1 MTELKKRF
9 DDFSSPNFYSR
20 VSTDHILELYIG
32 LDEKGRK
39 SIELRSAFNPRKV
52 KGTSAIEVNQYD
64 NQKYKTIRFSL
75 TDEEISGLFYTFCD
89 DLIEQTRDLTDEKG
103 GYNAIV
109 VRFHQWKKMF
119 VSSKKDFLNEA
130 QIMGLI
136 GELLFL
142 RDQLSKRIGL
152 PEALRSWSGQEL
164 THKDFSYGDTW
175 SEVKTIRRSS
185 QVVHISSLE
194 QLDSEHDGELAVY
207 ALEKMSTEYNGITL
221 NKLIVDI
228 RNRFSDSDDRDL
240 FMSKVAL
247 QGYEYHNYY
256 DDFVF
261 ELIYCKNFR
270 VSEDFPKLIPGD
282 VPEAVL
288 KATYDI
294 DLNKIAEFEIKG

>member
-1 MTELKKRF
+1 MTLKERF
-9 DDFSSPNFYSR
+9 DTFNTPEYYSR
-20 VSTDHILELYIG
+20 VDTDHILELYIG
-32 LDEKGRK
+32 LDEKGRR

-75 TDEEISGLFYTFCD
+75 TDEEISGLFYTFCE
-89 DLIEQTRDLTDEKG
+89 DLIDQTRNLPEESA

-119 VSSKKDFLNEA
+119 VSSKKEFLNEP

-142 RDQLSKRIGL
+142 RDQLSKRTGL
-152 PEALRSWSGQEL
+152 SEALRSWSGQEL

-175 SEVKTIRRSS
+175 TEVKTIRRSS
-185 QVVHISSLE
+185 QSVRISSLE
-194 QLDSEHDGELAVY
+194 QLDSEHDGELVVY
-207 ALEKMSTEYNGITL
+207 ALEKMSAEYKGITL
-221 NKLIVDI
+221 NKLIVEI
-228 RNRFSDSDDRDL
+228 RNLFSDSDDRDL

-256 DDFVF
+256 DDFVY
-261 ELIYCKNFR
+261 EKIYNKNFR
-270 VSEDFPKLIPGD
+270 VNADFPRLTPDD
-282 VPEAVL
+282 VPEAVV
-288 KATYDI
+288 KTIYDI
-294 DLNKIAEFEIKG
+294 DLNKIAEFEITD

>member
-1 MTELKKRF
+1 MTLKDRF
-9 DDFSSPNFYSR
+9 DAFSVPEYYSR
-20 VSTDHILELYIG
+20 VDTDHILELYIG

-75 TDEEISGLFYTFCD
+75 TDEEISGLFYTFCE
-89 DLIEQTRDLTDEKG
+89 DLIEQTRELSDEKG

-119 VSSKKDFLNEA
+119 VSSKKDFLNES

-142 RDQLSKRIGL
+142 KNQLSKRIGL
-152 PEALRSWSGQEL
+152 SDALRSWSGQEL

-175 SEVKTIRRSS
+175 TEVKTIRRSS
-185 QVVHISSLE
+185 QAVHISSLE

-207 ALEKMSTEYNGITL
+207 ALEKMSSEYNGITL

-228 RNRFSDSDDRDL
+228 RNLFPDSDDRDL

-261 ELIYCKNFR
+261 ELIYNKNFR
-270 VSEDFPKLIPGD
+270 VNDNFPKLIPGD
-282 VPEAVL
+282 VPEAML

-294 DLNKIAEFEIKG
+294 DLNKIAEFEIKD

>member
-1 MTELKKRF
+1 MKLKERF
-9 DDFSSPNFYSR
+9 ETFTVPEYYSR
-20 VSTDHILELYIG
+20 VDTDHILELYIG
-32 LDEKGRK
+32 IDEKSRK
-39 SIELRSAFNPRKV
+39 SIELRSEFNPRKV

-64 NQKYKTIRFSL
+64 NQRYKTIRFSL

-89 DLIEQTRDLTDEKG
+89 DLIEQTRNLTDEKC

-119 VSSKKDFLNEA
+119 VSSKKDFLNES

-142 RDQLSKRIGL
+142 RDQLSQRIGL
-152 PEALRSWSGQEL
+152 TEALRSWCGQEL

-175 SEVKTIRRSS
+175 TEVKTIRRSS
-185 QVVHISSLE
+185 QTVHISSLE
-194 QLDSEHDGELAVY
+194 QLDSEHDGELSVY
-207 ALEKMSTEYNGITL
+207 ALEKMSTQYNGITL

-228 RNRFSDSDDRDL
+228 HNLLTDSDDRDL

-256 DDFVF
+256 DNFVF
-261 ELIYCKNFR
+261 ELIYNKNFR
-270 VSEDFPKLIPGD
+270 IHDDFPKLIPGY
-282 VPEAVL
+282 VPNAIL

-294 DLNKIAEFEIKG
+294 DLNKITEFEI

>member
-294 DLNKIAEFEIKG
+294 DLNKITEFEIKG

>member
-1 MTELKKRF
+1 MTLKERF
-9 DDFSSPNFYSR
+9 DTFTVPEYYSR
-20 VSTDHILELYIG
+20 VDTDHILELYIG

-89 DLIEQTRDLTDEKG
+89 DLIEQTRELTDEKG

-175 SEVKTIRRSS
+175 TEVKTIRRSS
-185 QVVHISSLE
+185 QIVHISSLE

-261 ELIYCKNFR
+261 ELIYSKNFR
-270 VSEDFPKLIPGD
+270 VNDTFPKLIPGD

-294 DLNKIAEFEIKG
+294 DLNKITDFEIKD

>member
-1 MTELKKRF
+1 MTLKERF
-9 DDFSSPNFYSR
+9 DTFTVPEYYSR
-20 VSTDHILELYIG
+20 VDTDHILELYIG

-52 KGTSAIEVNQYD
+52 KGTSDIEVNQYD

-89 DLIEQTRDLTDEKG
+89 DLIEQTRDLTDKKG

-119 VSSKKDFLNEA
+119 VSSKKDFLNES

-185 QVVHISSLE
+185 QAVHISSLE

-261 ELIYCKNFR
+261 ELIYSKNFR

>member
-1 MTELKKRF
+1 MTLKERF
-9 DDFSSPNFYSR
+9 NTFSAPEYYSR
-20 VSTDHILELYIG
+20 VDTAHILELYVG

-39 SIELRSAFNPRKV
+39 SIELRSKFNPHKV

-64 NQKYKTIRFSL
+64 NQIYKTIRFSL
-75 TDEEISGLFYTFCD
+75 TDEEISGLFYTFCE
-89 DLIEQTRDLTDEKG
+89 DLVEQTRTLTDEKE

-109 VRFHQWKKMF
+109 LRFHQWKKLF
-119 VSSKKDFLNEA
+119 VSSKKDLMNEA

-142 RDQLSKRIGL
+142 RDHLSKRIGL
-152 PEALRSWSGQEL
+152 TEALRSWSGQEL

-175 SEVKTIRRSS
+175 TEVKTIRRSS
-185 QVVHISSLE
+185 LAVHISSLE

-228 RNRFSDSDDRDL
+228 RNRFQDSDDRDL

-247 QGYEYHNYY
+247 QGYEYNNYY

-261 ELIYCKNFR
+261 ELIYSKKFR
-270 VSEDFPKLIPGD
+270 VSDNFPKLIPGD
-282 VPEAVL
+282 VPESIL

-294 DLNKIAEFEIKG
+294 DLNKISEYEIKD

>member
-1 MTELKKRF
+1 MTLKERF
-9 DDFSSPNFYSR
+9 DTFTVPEYYSR
-20 VSTDHILELYIG
+20 VDTDHILELYIG

-142 RDQLSKRIGL
+142 RDQLSKRIGV

-294 DLNKIAEFEIKG
+294 DLNKITEFEIKG

>member
-9 DDFSSPNFYSR
+9 DDFTSPNFYSR
-20 VSTDHILELYIG
+20 VSTDHVLELYIG

-89 DLIEQTRDLTDEKG
+89 DLIEQTRDLIDEKG

>member
-9 DDFSSPNFYSR
+9 DDFTSPNFYSR
-20 VSTDHILELYIG
+20 VSTDHVLELYIG

-261 ELIYCKNFR
+261 ELIYSKNFR

>member
-1 MTELKKRF
+1 MTLKERF
-9 DDFSSPNFYSR
+9 DSFSVPEFYSR
-20 VSTDHILELYIG
+20 VDTDHILELYIG

-39 SIELRSAFNPRKV
+39 SIELRAAFNPRNV

-75 TDEEISGLFYTFCD
+75 TDEEISGLFFTFCE
-89 DLIEQTRDLTDEKG
+89 DLIDQTRDLPDATG

-109 VRFHQWKKMF
+109 LRFHQWKKMF
-119 VSSKKDFLNEA
+119 VSSKKDFLNES

-142 RDQLSKRIGL
+142 RDQLSIRIGL

-175 SEVKTIRRSS
+175 TEVKTIRRNS
-185 QVVHISSLE
+185 QTAHISSLE
-194 QLDSEHDGELAVY
+194 QLDSEHTGELSVY

-228 RNRFSDSDDRDL
+228 RNRFEDNDDRDL

-261 ELIYCKNFR
+261 ELIYYKNYR
-270 VSEDFPKLIPGD
+270 VDNDFPKLTPGD
-282 VPEAVL
+282 ISGAII
-288 KATYDI
+288 KAAYDI
-294 DLNKIAEFEIKG
+294 DLNKIADFEIKN